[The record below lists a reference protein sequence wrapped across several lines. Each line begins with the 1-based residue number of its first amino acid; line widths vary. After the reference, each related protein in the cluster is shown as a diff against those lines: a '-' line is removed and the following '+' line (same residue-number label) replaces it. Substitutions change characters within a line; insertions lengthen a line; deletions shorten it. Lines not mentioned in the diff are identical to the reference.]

1 MLTNESTDLIER
13 IRFRMS
19 EQAVE
24 IDEATLE
31 VIARVRRPYLEAAL
45 DAIDAEFGGI
55 RGYLEAV
62 GLGEVEIAELRER
75 YLAA

>member
-1 MLTNESTDLIER
+1 MKQHWKSLRGS
-13 IRFRMS
+13 S
-19 EQAVE
+19 
-24 IDEATLE
+24 
-31 VIARVRRPYLEAAL
+31 PYLEAAL

-62 GLGEVEIAELRER
+62 GLGEVEITELRER